1 MIIENYFDFSVV
13 GDDNAISVVIIDVSP
28 DIIFVAFDQIPVV
41 FKMEIIFSISL
52 ESFNSILQPDTI
64 VYLPRT
70 LEQQS
75 IIRVYWCIL

>member
-28 DIIFVAFDQIPVV
+28 DIIFMAFDQIPVV

-75 IIRVYWCIL
+75 IIRMYWCIL

>member
-75 IIRVYWCIL
+75 IIRMYWCIL